1 MTLYLFGGFLV
12 DADSIIGAVH
22 VGDKGVETRV
32 HCRGTTDIFLLQGA
46 TKAAFDSW
54 AQSIEPF
61 LLKAS
66 EPDLATVHSHM
77 HPCGKRADSHI
88 HPHEIGHH
96 HGGERIRPG
105 SRDYSGG
112 DTQ

>member
-1 MTLYLFGGFLV
+1 MTLYLFGEFLV

-77 HPCGKRADSHI
+77 HSISQEEAWNKHE
-88 HPHEIGHH
+88 HPHERGHH
-96 HGGERIRPG
+96 HGD
-105 SRDYSGG
+105 RD
-112 DTQ
+112 